1 MPYRTTMVRLAHSR
15 MPSKRQNVTRTEL
28 LSVTHNMVRD
38 HFVQVC
44 QLQAQQIL
52 RTGEH
57 TALVL
62 QFLVF
67 LTVAGNGFQHVYL

>member
-1 MPYRTTMVRLAHSR
+1 
-15 MPSKRQNVTRTEL
+15 
-28 LSVTHNMVRD
+28 MVRD
-38 HFVQVC
+38 HFVLVC

-52 RTGEH
+52 RTDEH

-67 LTVAGNGFQHVYL
+67 LTVAGDSFQRVLSVTAELLKQ